1 MNMRKDEEGGER
13 VGVED
18 RIGVK
23 DEVII
28 GGESVS
34 ADTDPVEDVKQDAV
48 PGYPQIGYSLS
59 TLIADN
65 LWPLDELDDRAA
77 AIALNKQ
84 KTYCRIVFP
93 ILDLIAFDQAMC
105 DAGLPTLSPQT
116 RMIAGLA
123 LMVGTGVYLKT
134 MGSGFG
140 GKAKRRKQK
149 RTDKQRGAESS
160 AAEKGD
166 G

>member
-1 MNMRKDEEGGER
+1 MNMRKDEEGGDLR

-18 RIGVK
+18 
-23 DEVII
+23 EVI

-34 ADTDPVEDVKQDAV
+34 AGTGPAEDIKQDAV
-48 PGYPQIGYSLS
+48 PGFPQIGYSLS

-84 KTYCRIVFP
+84 KAYCRVVLP
-93 ILDLIAFDQAMC
+93 ILDLVAFDQAMC
-105 DAGLPTLSPQT
+105 DAGLPALSPQT
-116 RMIAGLA
+116 RMIAGFA
-123 LMVGTGVYLKT
+123 LMVGAGVYLKT